1 MRRAGIFVFV
11 KVFVESFIRIQ
22 KLLKALIRRATS
34 FDLFGSL
41 DKLRIPKDLV
51 FLAIL
56 DYPYG
61 YYLVQLW
68 K

>member
-1 MRRAGIFVFV
+1 MRGPGIFVFV
-11 KVFVESFIRIQ
+11 KVFVE
-22 KLLKALIRRATS
+22 ALIRRATS
-34 FDLFGSL
+34 IDLFGSL